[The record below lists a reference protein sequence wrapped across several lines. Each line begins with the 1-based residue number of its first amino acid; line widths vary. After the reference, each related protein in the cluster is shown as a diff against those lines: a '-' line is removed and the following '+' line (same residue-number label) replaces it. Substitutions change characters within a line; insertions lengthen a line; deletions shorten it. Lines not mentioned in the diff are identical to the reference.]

1 MDYEVVK
8 YVKENEEQ
16 EFEKLR
22 KKVETMSP
30 YGRAEPKPRKWMPA
44 SEMGKLLGLK
54 KTDRYWLIHKNYFR
68 TENVMGMLR
77 VDIASFEKW
86 YANQVKYRKVTG
98 EEPGLELKE
107 RSLSPRDIADLL
119 GVTTDTAYS
128 IIRQNKLET
137 VIVDYWKRVPK
148 EVFWDWY
155 HSQSRYRTKEDR
167 ERDAAVEAETLT
179 MPEMAGLLGV
189 TRQEIYNILRNEKYM
204 HYFESVIIA
213 DRKRIYRKGF
223 EEFLAGQD
231 QYQLKASAETTQV
244 MIAKPEEENDNA
256 VALDSMCEK
265 KTISEKK
272 YLTREEAAELAGV
285 SRGMVSKW
293 YREGEFPVNIIGSG
307 IRIPLREF
315 EQWLAKRKET
325 VAADGNN

>member
-1 MDYEVVK
+1 MK
-8 YVKENEEQ
+8 QHKEQGFEE
-16 EFEKLR
+16 LR
-22 KKVETMSP
+22 KRIEAASP
-30 YGRAEPKPRKWMPA
+30 YGRAEPKPRKWMA
-44 SEMGKLLGLK
+44 VSEMGKLLGLK

-68 TENVMGMLR
+68 TENVMGILR

-107 RSLSPRDIADLL
+107 SSLSPGDIADLL

-128 IIRQNKLET
+128 IIRKNKLET

-155 HSQSRYRTKEDR
+155 YSQSRYRTKEDR

-189 TRQEIYNILRNEKYM
+189 TRQEIYSILRNEKYM
-204 HYFESVIIA
+204 HYFKFVMIA
-213 DRKRIYRKGF
+213 DRKRIFRKGF

-231 QYQLKASAETTQV
+231 QYQLKSSVGITGSV
-244 MIAKPEEENDNA
+244 IAGVSELNDKA
-256 VALDSMCEK
+256 TACGSGTEK

-285 SRGMVSKW
+285 SKGAISKW
-293 YREGEFPVNIIGSG
+293 YQEGEIPVIIIGKG
-307 IRIPLREF
+307 IRITLKEF
-315 EQWLAKRKET
+315 EQWLSKRKEEAT
-325 VAADGNN
+325 ASGND

>member
-1 MDYEVVK
+1 MK
-8 YVKENEEQ
+8 QNNEQ
-16 EFEKLR
+16 KFEELR
-22 KKVETMSP
+22 KRIEATSA

-107 RSLSPRDIADLL
+107 RSLAPGDIAELL
-119 GVTTDTAYS
+119 DITTDTAYS

-155 HSQSRYRTKEDR
+155 HGQSRYRTKEDR
-167 ERDAAVEAETLT
+167 ERDSAVEAETLT
-179 MPEMAGLLGV
+179 MPEMARLMGIS
-189 TRQEIYNILRNEKYM
+189 RQEVYNILRNEKYK
-204 HYFESVIIA
+204 HYFKYATIA
-213 DRKRIYRKGF
+213 DRKRVYRKGF

-231 QYQLKASAETTQV
+231 QYHLKPTDESSVNVITKVEETTEKHV
-244 MIAKPEEENDNA
+244 LVSDIII
-256 VALDSMCEK
+256 EK
-265 KTISEKK
+265 KAISEKK
-272 YLTREEAAELAGV
+272 YLTREEAAEFASV
-285 SRGMVSKW
+285 SRSMISKW
-293 YREGEFPVNIIGSG
+293 YQEGAFPTIIVGGG
-307 IRIPLREF
+307 IRIPLIEF
-315 EQWLAKRKET
+315 EQWLANRREG
-325 VAADGNN
+325 AASDGNDQEKK